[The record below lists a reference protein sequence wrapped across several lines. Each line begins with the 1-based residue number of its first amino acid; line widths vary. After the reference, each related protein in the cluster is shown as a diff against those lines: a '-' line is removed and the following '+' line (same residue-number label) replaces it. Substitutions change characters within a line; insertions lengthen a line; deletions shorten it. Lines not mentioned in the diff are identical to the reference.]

1 MQRFFDM
8 AMMFKVLDKE
18 AQRSKSLIEEEEKKE
33 EELPAKVEEKKVE
46 DKGEKTDAFAI
57 IEEATL
63 V

>member
-18 AQRSKSLIEEEEKKE
+18 AQRSKSLIEEENKE

-46 DKGEKTDAFAI
+46 DKGEKTDVFAI